1 MEGPG
6 RCFLTQGDAFF
17 DTSGCFPTRAVPS
30 AVSSGAGGLPPGAV
44 QIELSEQ
51 EAAAVARLEGM
62 GFDRQQCLEAFLACD
77 RNEELAANYLLEH
90 GNEDM

>member
-1 MEGPG
+1 MS
-6 RCFLTQGDAFF
+6 FA
-17 DTSGCFPTRAVPS
+17 
-30 AVSSGAGGLPPGAV
+30 AGGLPPGAV

>member
-1 MEGPG
+1 M
-6 RCFLTQGDAFF
+6 
-17 DTSGCFPTRAVPS
+17 SS
-30 AVSSGAGGLPPGAV
+30 AAGGLPPGAV

-77 RNEELAANYLLEH
+77 RDEELAANYLLEH